1 MIPLPPTKKELTL
14 PSRFADQN
22 KRVRRTE
29 GVILP
34 TPRTY
39 RTAALTASSLTSAS
53 VVPVLL
59 GTMDVWM
66 NVGETL
72 GVMASIDI
80 RRQTAVAATAT
91 FYASTTQW
99 GTASLFPT
107 SANLTGAANAY
118 GTYASSQVQPTDV
131 IFGNQRGQ
139 FFYFMDHRGNT
150 GLTAPGTVTVSFYG
164 YRTTG
169 TAVVEFTKLNMWAM
183 VL

>member
-1 MIPLPPTKKELTL
+1 MRPLPPSDPNMIG
-14 PSRFADQN
+14 PSRLAQHN
-22 KRVRRTE
+22 SRLKRRE
-29 GVILP
+29 GLILP

-39 RTAALTASSLTSAS
+39 RTAALTASSLTSTS
-53 VVPVLL
+53 TSPVLL

-66 NVGETL
+66 QPGETL
-72 GVMASIDI
+72 GVMASVDI
-80 RRQTAVAATAT
+80 RRQTAVAATAL

-107 SANLTGAANAY
+107 SADLTYAANAY
-118 GTYASSQVQPTDV
+118 ATYASSQVQPTDAIV
-131 IFGNQRGQ
+131 GNQRGQ
-139 FFYFMDHRGNT
+139 FFYFMDHVGNT

-183 VL
+183 VI